1 MARHFIVEADGGS
14 RGNPGPSAY
23 GAVVID
29 GATGE
34 VIAQLAEYLGVATN
48 NYAEYSGAIAGLRH
62 AASLDPSANVEVRL
76 DSRLVVEQMSGR
88 WQIKHADMR
97 ELARQ
102 ARAAF
107 APAQV
112 SYTWVPREQNR
123 RADALVNAALDAA
136 AAGVAVPLTTAAMDV
151 IGEAEEQQARATLA
165 DAMRPRNVMSDAT
178 RPRNRMVGWADLGTP
193 TVTVLARHGATAM
206 SVEKR
211 FSGLGGSDPALS
223 RLGEEQ
229 AMALAAEL
237 VSRGG
242 IERIVSSPLQRTRQT
257 AAIASAS
264 LNLPVDVDD
273 GLAECNFGEWDG
285 LTFTEV
291 RERWPDELE
300 AWLESAD
307 VSAPGGESFNDVR
320 ARVLAARDRILKD
333 SAGQTVLVV
342 AHVTPIKAMVTDAL
356 DAPLHSI
363 YRMELAPCSL
373 TTLSWFADGN
383 ASMFGFAEAA
393 HLRHIVAPTG
403 I

>member
-1 MARHFIVEADGGS
+1 MARRFIVEADGGS

-29 GATGE
+29 ADTGE
-34 VIAQLAEYLGVATN
+34 VLANLAEYLGIATN

-62 AASLDPSANVEVRL
+62 AATLDSTADVEVRL

-97 ELARQ
+97 ELAKQ

-107 APAQV
+107 TPTQV

-123 RADALVNAALDAA
+123 RADALVNAVLDAA
-136 AAGVAVPLTTAAMDV
+136 AAGVSVPLTTAAMDV

-165 DAMRPRNVMSDAT
+165 DAT
-178 RPRNRMVGWADLGTP
+178 RPRNRMVGWVDLGTP

-237 VSRGG
+237 VARGG

-264 LNLPVDVDD
+264 LNLPVEIDE
-273 GLAECNFGEWDG
+273 GLAECAFGEWEG
-285 LTFTEV
+285 LTFSEV
-291 RERWPDELE
+291 RERWPEELD
-300 AWLESAD
+300 AWLQSAD
-307 VSAPGGESFNDVR
+307 VQAPGGESFNEVR
-320 ARVLAARDRILKD
+320 TRVLAARDRILKV

-383 ASMFGFAEAA
+383 ASMFGFAEAT

>member
-23 GAVVID
+23 GSVVID

-48 NYAEYSGAIAGLRH
+48 NFAEYSGAIAGLRH
-62 AASLDPSANVEVRL
+62 AAEVDSEASVEVRL

-97 ELARQ
+97 ELAKQ

-107 APAQV
+107 PPAQV
-112 SYTWVPREQNR
+112 TYTWVPREQNR
-123 RADALVNAALDAA
+123 RADALVNAALDAV
-136 AAGVAVPLTTAAMDV
+136 AAGVSGRLTTAAMDV
-151 IGEAEEQQARATLA
+151 IGEAEEQQARATIA
-165 DAMRPRNVMSDAT
+165 DATRPRNLMSDAT

-206 SVEKR
+206 SVDKR

-237 VSRGG
+237 VARGG
-242 IERIVSSPLQRTRQT
+242 IERIVSSPLQRTMQT

-264 LNLPVDVDD
+264 LNLSVDVDD

-291 RERWPDELE
+291 RERWPDELD
-300 AWLESAD
+300 AWLASAD

-342 AHVTPIKAMVTDAL
+342 AHVTPIKTMVTDAL
-356 DAPLHSI
+356 DAPLHSV

-393 HLRHIVAPTG
+393 HLRHIAAPTG

>member
-1 MARHFIVEADGGS
+1 VARRFIVEADGGS

-29 GATGE
+29 ADTGE
-34 VIAQLAEYLGVATN
+34 VLANLSEYLGVATN

-62 AASLDPSANVEVRL
+62 AANLDATADVEVRL
-76 DSRLVVEQMSGR
+76 DPRLVVEQMSGR

-97 ELARQ
+97 ELAKQ

-107 APAQV
+107 PPAQV
-112 SYTWVPREQNR
+112 TYTWVPREQDR
-123 RADALVNAALDAA
+123 RADALVNSALDAA
-136 AAGVAVPLTTAAMDV
+136 AAGVAAPLVTTAMDLL
-151 IGEAEEQQARATLA
+151 GEIEEQQAQASL
-165 DAMRPRNVMSDAT
+165 SDAV
-178 RPRNRMVGWADLGTP
+178 RPRNRMVGWADLGIP

-229 AMALAAEL
+229 ALALAAEL
-237 VSRGG
+237 VERGG

-257 AAIASAS
+257 AAIAAAA
-264 LNLPVDVDD
+264 LNLEVDVDD
-273 GLAECNFGEWDG
+273 GLAECAFGEWDG
-285 LTFTEV
+285 LTFSEV

-300 AWLESAD
+300 AWLQSAD
-307 VSAPGGESFNDVR
+307 VPAPGGESFNDVR
-320 ARVLAARDRILKD
+320 ARVLAARDRILHD
-333 SAGQTVLVV
+333 SPRQTVLVV
-342 AHVTPIKAMVTDAL
+342 AHVTPIKALVTDAL
-356 DAPLHSI
+356 GAPLHTV

-393 HLRHIVAPTG
+393 HLRHIAAPHG

>member
-23 GAVVID
+23 GSVVID
-29 GATGE
+29 GATGQ

-48 NYAEYSGAIAGLRH
+48 NFAEYSGAIAGLRH
-62 AASLDPSANVEVRL
+62 AAEVDSEASVEVRL

-97 ELARQ
+97 ELAKQ

-107 APAQV
+107 PPAQV
-112 SYTWVPREQNR
+112 TYTWVPREQNR
-123 RADALVNAALDAA
+123 RADALVNAALDAV
-136 AAGVAVPLTTAAMDV
+136 AAGVSGRLTTAAMDV
-151 IGEAEEQQARATLA
+151 IGEAEEQQARATIA
-165 DAMRPRNVMSDAT
+165 DATRPRNLMSDAT

-206 SVEKR
+206 SVDKR

-237 VSRGG
+237 VARGG
-242 IERIVSSPLQRTRQT
+242 IERIVSSPLQRTMQT

-264 LNLPVDVDD
+264 LNLSVDVDD

-291 RERWPDELE
+291 RERWPDELD
-300 AWLESAD
+300 AWLASAD

-393 HLRHIVAPTG
+393 HLRHIAAPTG

>member
-1 MARHFIVEADGGS
+1 MARRFIVEADGGS

-29 GATGE
+29 ADTGE
-34 VIAQLAEYLGVATN
+34 VLANLAEYLGVATN

-62 AASLDPSANVEVRL
+62 AATLDSTADVEVRL

-97 ELARQ
+97 ELAKQ

-112 SYTWVPREQNR
+112 AYTWVPREQNR

-136 AAGVAVPLTTAAMDV
+136 AAGVAAPLMTSAMDV
-151 IGEAEEQQARATLA
+151 LGEVQEQQAQAGLA
-165 DAMRPRNVMSDAT
+165 DAV

-193 TVTVLARHGATAM
+193 TMTVLARHGATAM

-211 FSGLGGSDPALS
+211 FSGLGGSDPALT

-237 VSRGG
+237 VARGG

-257 AAIASAS
+257 AAIAAAS
-264 LNLPVDVDD
+264 LNLPVEIDE
-273 GLAECNFGEWDG
+273 GLAECAFGEWEG
-285 LTFTEV
+285 LTFGEV

-300 AWLESAD
+300 AWLQSAD
-307 VSAPGGESFNDVR
+307 VSAPNGESFSEVR
-320 ARVLAARDRILKD
+320 ARVLAARDRILHD
-333 SAGQTVLVV
+333 SPRQTVLVV
-342 AHVTPIKAMVTDAL
+342 AHVTPIKALVTDAL
-356 DAPLHSI
+356 GAPLHTV
-363 YRMELAPCSL
+363 YRMELAPCSI

-393 HLRHIVAPTG
+393 HLRHIVSPSG

>member
-23 GAVVID
+23 GSVVID

-48 NYAEYSGAIAGLRH
+48 NFAEYSGAIAGLRH
-62 AASLDPSANVEVRL
+62 AAEVDSEASVEVRL

-97 ELARQ
+97 ELAKQ

-107 APAQV
+107 PPAQV
-112 SYTWVPREQNR
+112 TYTWVPREQNR
-123 RADALVNAALDAA
+123 RADALVNAALDAV
-136 AAGVAVPLTTAAMDV
+136 AAGVSGRLTTAAMDV
-151 IGEAEEQQARATLA
+151 IGEAEEQQARATIA
-165 DAMRPRNVMSDAT
+165 DATRPRNLMSDAT

-206 SVEKR
+206 SVDKR

-237 VSRGG
+237 VARGG
-242 IERIVSSPLQRTRQT
+242 IERIVSSPLQRTMQT

-264 LNLPVDVDD
+264 LNLSFDVDD

-291 RERWPDELE
+291 RERWPDELD
-300 AWLESAD
+300 AWLASAD

-393 HLRHIVAPTG
+393 HLRHIAAPTG

>member
-1 MARHFIVEADGGS
+1 MARRFIVEADGGS

-29 GATGE
+29 ADTGE
-34 VIAQLAEYLGVATN
+34 VLANLAEYLGVATN

-62 AASLDPSANVEVRL
+62 AATLDSTADVEVRL

-97 ELARQ
+97 ELAKQ

-107 APAQV
+107 TPTQV

-123 RADALVNAALDAA
+123 RADALVNAVLDAA
-136 AAGVAVPLTTAAMDV
+136 AAGVSVPLTTAAMDV

-165 DAMRPRNVMSDAT
+165 DAT
-178 RPRNRMVGWADLGTP
+178 RPRNRMVGWVDLGTP

-237 VSRGG
+237 VARGG

-264 LNLPVDVDD
+264 LNLPVEIDE
-273 GLAECNFGEWDG
+273 GLAECAFGEWEG
-285 LTFTEV
+285 LTFSEV
-291 RERWPDELE
+291 RERWPEELD
-300 AWLESAD
+300 AWLQSAD
-307 VSAPGGESFNDVR
+307 VQAPGGESFNEVR
-320 ARVLAARDRILKD
+320 TRVLAARDRILKV

-383 ASMFGFAEAA
+383 ASMFGFAEAT

>member
-1 MARHFIVEADGGS
+1 VARRFIVEADGGS

-29 GATGE
+29 ADTGE
-34 VIAQLAEYLGVATN
+34 VLANLSEYLGVATN

-62 AASLDPSANVEVRL
+62 AANLDATADVEVRL

-97 ELARQ
+97 ELAKQ

-107 APAQV
+107 PPAQV
-112 SYTWVPREQNR
+112 TYTWVPREQNR
-123 RADALVNAALDAA
+123 RADALVNSALDAA
-136 AAGVAVPLTTAAMDV
+136 AAGVAAPLVTTAMDLL
-151 IGEAEEQQARATLA
+151 GEIEEQQAQAAL
-165 DAMRPRNVMSDAT
+165 SDAV

-229 AMALAAEL
+229 ALALAAEL
-237 VSRGG
+237 VERGG

-257 AAIASAS
+257 AAIAAAA
-264 LNLPVDVDD
+264 LNLEVDVDD
-273 GLAECNFGEWDG
+273 GLAECAFGEWDG
-285 LTFTEV
+285 LTFSEV

-300 AWLESAD
+300 AWLQSAD
-307 VSAPGGESFNDVR
+307 VPAPGGESFNDVR
-320 ARVLAARDRILKD
+320 ARVLAARDRILHD
-333 SAGQTVLVV
+333 SPRQTVLVV
-342 AHVTPIKAMVTDAL
+342 AHVTPIKALVTDAL
-356 DAPLHSI
+356 GAPLHTV

-393 HLRHIVAPTG
+393 HLRHIAAPHG

>member
-1 MARHFIVEADGGS
+1 MARRFIVEADGGS

-29 GATGE
+29 ADTGE
-34 VIAQLAEYLGVATN
+34 VLANLAEYLGVATN

-62 AASLDPSANVEVRL
+62 AATLDSTADVEVRL

-97 ELARQ
+97 ELAKQ

-107 APAQV
+107 TPTQV

-136 AAGVAVPLTTAAMDV
+136 AAGVSVPLTTAAMDV

-165 DAMRPRNVMSDAT
+165 DAT
-178 RPRNRMVGWADLGTP
+178 RPRNRMVGWVDLGTP

-237 VSRGG
+237 VARGG

-264 LNLPVDVDD
+264 LNLPVEIDE
-273 GLAECNFGEWDG
+273 GLAECAFGEWEG
-285 LTFTEV
+285 LTFSEV
-291 RERWPDELE
+291 RERWPEELD
-300 AWLESAD
+300 AWLQSAD
-307 VSAPGGESFNDVR
+307 VQAPGGESFNEVR
-320 ARVLAARDRILKD
+320 TRVLAARDRILKV

>member
-1 MARHFIVEADGGS
+1 MARRFIVEADGGS

-29 GATGE
+29 ADTGE
-34 VIAQLAEYLGVATN
+34 VLANLAEYLGVATN

-62 AASLDPSANVEVRL
+62 AATLDSTADVEVRL

-97 ELARQ
+97 ELAKQ

-107 APAQV
+107 TPTQV

-136 AAGVAVPLTTAAMDV
+136 AAGVSVPLTTAAMDV
-151 IGEAEEQQARATLA
+151 IGEAEEQQALAGLA
-165 DAMRPRNVMSDAT
+165 DAV
-178 RPRNRMVGWADLGTP
+178 RPRNRMVGWAEFGTP

-229 AMALAAEL
+229 AVALAAEL
-237 VSRGG
+237 VARGG

-257 AAIASAS
+257 AAIAAAS
-264 LNLPVDVDD
+264 LNLPVEIDE
-273 GLAECNFGEWDG
+273 GLAECAFGEWEG
-285 LTFTEV
+285 LTFSEV
-291 RERWPDELE
+291 RERWPEELD
-300 AWLESAD
+300 AWLQSAD
-307 VSAPGGESFNDVR
+307 VKAPGGESFTDVR
-320 ARVLAARDRILKD
+320 TRVLAARDRILKV

>member
-48 NYAEYSGAIAGLRH
+48 NFAEYSGAIAGLRH
-62 AASLDPSANVEVRL
+62 AAEVDSDASVEVRL

-97 ELARQ
+97 ELAKQ

-107 APAQV
+107 PPAQV

-165 DAMRPRNVMSDAT
+165 DAKRPRNRMVDAE
-178 RPRNRMVGWADLGTP
+178 RPRNRMVGWAELGTP

-237 VSRGG
+237 VARGG

-264 LNLPVDVDD
+264 LNLPVEVDD

-291 RERWPDELE
+291 RERWPDVLE

-307 VSAPGGESFNDVR
+307 VSSPGGESFNDVR
-320 ARVLAARDRILKD
+320 ARVLAARDRILKE

>member
-1 MARHFIVEADGGS
+1 MARRFIVEADGGS

-29 GATGE
+29 ADTGE
-34 VIAQLAEYLGVATN
+34 VLANLAEYLGVATN

-62 AASLDPSANVEVRL
+62 AATLDSTADVEVRL

-97 ELARQ
+97 ELAKQ

-107 APAQV
+107 TPTQV

-136 AAGVAVPLTTAAMDV
+136 AAGVSVPLTTAAMDV
-151 IGEAEEQQARATLA
+151 IGEAEEQQARATLT
-165 DAMRPRNVMSDAT
+165 DAT

-237 VSRGG
+237 VARGG

-257 AAIASAS
+257 AAIAAAS
-264 LNLPVDVDD
+264 LNLPVEIDE
-273 GLAECNFGEWDG
+273 GLAECAFGEWEG
-285 LTFTEV
+285 LTFSEV
-291 RERWPDELE
+291 RERWPEELD
-300 AWLESAD
+300 AWLQSAD
-307 VSAPGGESFNDVR
+307 VQAPGGESFTDVR
-320 ARVLAARDRILKD
+320 TRVLAARDRILKD

-393 HLRHIVAPTG
+393 HLRHIAAPQG

>member
-1 MARHFIVEADGGS
+1 MGRHFIVEADGGS

-29 GATGE
+29 ADTGE
-34 VIAQLAEYLGVATN
+34 VLANLAEYLGVATN

-62 AASLDPSANVEVRL
+62 AANLDPTADIEVRL

-97 ELARQ
+97 ELAKQ

-107 APAQV
+107 PPEQV
-112 SYTWVPREQNR
+112 TYTWVPREQNR
-123 RADALVNAALDAA
+123 RADALVNSALDAA
-136 AAGVAVPLTTAAMDV
+136 AAGAAAPLVTTAMDLL
-151 IGEAEEQQARATLA
+151 GEIEEQQAQASL
-165 DAMRPRNVMSDAT
+165 SDAV

-223 RLGEEQ
+223 QLGEQQ
-229 AMALAAEL
+229 ALALAAEL
-237 VSRGG
+237 VERGG

-257 AAIASAS
+257 AAIAAAA
-264 LNLPVDVDD
+264 LHLPVEVHE
-273 GLAECNFGEWDG
+273 GFAECAFGDWDG
-285 LTFTEV
+285 LTFSEV

-300 AWLESAD
+300 AWLQSAD
-307 VSAPGGESFNDVR
+307 VPAPGGESFNDVR
-320 ARVLAARDRILKD
+320 ARVLAARDRILHD
-333 SAGQTVLVV
+333 SPRQTVLVV
-342 AHVTPIKAMVTDAL
+342 AHVTPIKALVTDAL
-356 DAPLHSI
+356 GAPLHTV

-393 HLRHIVAPTG
+393 HLRHISAPQG

>member
-1 MARHFIVEADGGS
+1 MARRFIVEADGGS

-29 GATGE
+29 ADTGE
-34 VIAQLAEYLGVATN
+34 VLANLAEYLGVATN

-62 AASLDPSANVEVRL
+62 AATLDSTADVEVRL

-97 ELARQ
+97 ELAKQ

-107 APAQV
+107 TPTQV

-136 AAGVAVPLTTAAMDV
+136 AAGVSVPLTTAAMDV
-151 IGEAEEQQARATLA
+151 IGEAEEQQALAGLA
-165 DAMRPRNVMSDAT
+165 DAV

-229 AMALAAEL
+229 AVALAAEL
-237 VSRGG
+237 VARGG

-257 AAIASAS
+257 AAIAAAS
-264 LNLPVDVDD
+264 LNLPVEIDE
-273 GLAECNFGEWDG
+273 GLAECAFGEWEG
-285 LTFTEV
+285 LTFSEV
-291 RERWPDELE
+291 RERWPEELD
-300 AWLESAD
+300 AWLQSAD
-307 VSAPGGESFNDVR
+307 VKAPGGESFTDVR
-320 ARVLAARDRILKD
+320 TRVLAARDRILKV

>member
-1 MARHFIVEADGGS
+1 MARRFIVEADGGS

-29 GATGE
+29 ADTGE
-34 VIAQLAEYLGVATN
+34 VLANLAEYLGVATN

-62 AASLDPSANVEVRL
+62 AATLDSTADVEVRL

-97 ELARQ
+97 ELAKQ

-107 APAQV
+107 TPTQV

-136 AAGVAVPLTTAAMDV
+136 AAGVSVPLTTAAMDV
-151 IGEAEEQQARATLA
+151 IGEAEEQQALAGLA
-165 DAMRPRNVMSDAT
+165 DAV
-178 RPRNRMVGWADLGTP
+178 RPRNRMVGWAEFGTP

-211 FSGLGGSDPALS
+211 VSGLGGSDPALS

-229 AMALAAEL
+229 AVALAAEL
-237 VSRGG
+237 VARGG

-257 AAIASAS
+257 AAIAAAS
-264 LNLPVDVDD
+264 LNLPVEIDE
-273 GLAECNFGEWDG
+273 GLAECAFGEWEG
-285 LTFTEV
+285 LTFSEV
-291 RERWPDELE
+291 RERWPEELD
-300 AWLESAD
+300 AWLQSAD
-307 VSAPGGESFNDVR
+307 VKAPGGESFTDVR
-320 ARVLAARDRILKD
+320 TRVLAARDRILKV

>member
-1 MARHFIVEADGGS
+1 MSRRFIVEADGGS

-29 GATGE
+29 ADTGE
-34 VIAQLAEYLGVATN
+34 VLANLAEYLGVATN
-48 NYAEYSGAIAGLRH
+48 NYAEYNGAIAGLRH
-62 AASLDPSANVEVRL
+62 AATLDSTAVVEVRL

-97 ELARQ
+97 ELAKQ

-107 APAQV
+107 TPTQV

-136 AAGVAVPLTTAAMDV
+136 AAGVSVPLTTTAMDV
-151 IGEAEEQQARATLA
+151 IGEAEEQQARATLT
-165 DAMRPRNVMSDAT
+165 DAT

-237 VSRGG
+237 VARGG

-257 AAIASAS
+257 AAIAAAS
-264 LNLPVDVDD
+264 LNLPVEIDE
-273 GLAECNFGEWDG
+273 GLAECAFGEWEG
-285 LTFTEV
+285 LTFSEV
-291 RERWPDELE
+291 RERWPEELD
-300 AWLESAD
+300 AWLQSAD
-307 VSAPGGESFNDVR
+307 VQAPGGESFTDVR
-320 ARVLAARDRILKD
+320 TRVLAARDRILKD

>member
-23 GAVVID
+23 GSVVID

-48 NYAEYSGAIAGLRH
+48 NFAEYSGAIAGLRH
-62 AASLDPSANVEVRL
+62 AAEVDSEASVEVRL

-88 WQIKHADMR
+88 WRIKHADMR
-97 ELARQ
+97 ELAKQ

-107 APAQV
+107 PPAQV
-112 SYTWVPREQNR
+112 TYTWVPREQNR
-123 RADALVNAALDAA
+123 RADALVNAALDAV
-136 AAGVAVPLTTAAMDV
+136 AAGVSGRLTTAAMDV
-151 IGEAEEQQARATLA
+151 IGEAEEQQARATIA
-165 DAMRPRNVMSDAT
+165 DATRPRNLMSDAT

-206 SVEKR
+206 SVDKR

-237 VSRGG
+237 VARGG
-242 IERIVSSPLQRTRQT
+242 IERIVSSPLQRTMQT

-264 LNLPVDVDD
+264 LNLSVDVDD

-291 RERWPDELE
+291 RERWPDELD
-300 AWLESAD
+300 AWLASAD

-393 HLRHIVAPTG
+393 HLRHIAAPTG

>member
-1 MARHFIVEADGGS
+1 MARRFIVEADGGS

-29 GATGE
+29 ADTGE
-34 VIAQLAEYLGVATN
+34 VLAHLAEYLGVATN

-62 AASLDPSANVEVRL
+62 AATLDAQAHVEVRL

-97 ELARQ
+97 ELAKQ

-107 APAQV
+107 TPAQV
-112 SYTWVPREQNR
+112 TYTWVPREQNR

-136 AAGVAVPLTTAAMDV
+136 AAGVAEPLITTAMDV
-151 IGEAEEQQARATLA
+151 LGEVQEQQALAGLA
-165 DAMRPRNVMSDAT
+165 DAV

-193 TVTVLARHGATAM
+193 TMTVLARHGATAM

-237 VSRGG
+237 VARGG

-257 AAIASAS
+257 AAIAAAS
-264 LNLPVDVDD
+264 LNLPVDVDE
-273 GLAECNFGEWDG
+273 GLAECAFGEWDG
-285 LTFTEV
+285 LTFSEV
-291 RERWPDELE
+291 RDRWPDELE
-300 AWLESAD
+300 AWLQSAD
-307 VSAPGGESFNDVR
+307 VPAPDGESFSEVR
-320 ARVLAARDRILKD
+320 ARVLAARDRILHE
-333 SAGQTVLVV
+333 SPRQTVLVV
-342 AHVTPIKAMVTDAL
+342 AHVTPIKVLVTDAL
-356 DAPLHSI
+356 GAPLHTV
-363 YRMELAPCSL
+363 YRMELAPCSI

-393 HLRHIVAPTG
+393 HLRHIGSPSG

>member
-1 MARHFIVEADGGS
+1 MARRFIVEADGGS

-29 GATGE
+29 ADTGE
-34 VIAQLAEYLGVATN
+34 VLANLAEYLGVATN

-62 AASLDPSANVEVRL
+62 AATLDSTADVEVRL

-97 ELARQ
+97 ELAKQ

-107 APAQV
+107 TPTQV

-136 AAGVAVPLTTAAMDV
+136 AAGVSVPLTTAAMDV

-165 DAMRPRNVMSDAT
+165 DAT
-178 RPRNRMVGWADLGTP
+178 RPRNRMVGWVDLGTP

-223 RLGEEQ
+223 RLGGEQ

-237 VSRGG
+237 VARGG

-264 LNLPVDVDD
+264 LNLPVEIDE
-273 GLAECNFGEWDG
+273 GLAECAFGEWEG
-285 LTFTEV
+285 LTFSEV
-291 RERWPDELE
+291 RERWPEELD
-300 AWLESAD
+300 AWLQSAD
-307 VSAPGGESFNDVR
+307 VQAPGGESFNEVR
-320 ARVLAARDRILKD
+320 TRVLAARDRILKV

>member
-23 GAVVID
+23 GSVVID

-48 NYAEYSGAIAGLRH
+48 NFAEYSGAIAGLRH
-62 AASLDPSANVEVRL
+62 AAEVDSEASVEVRL

-97 ELARQ
+97 ELAKQ

-107 APAQV
+107 PPAQV
-112 SYTWVPREQNR
+112 TYTWVPREQNR
-123 RADALVNAALDAA
+123 RADALVNAALDAV
-136 AAGVAVPLTTAAMDV
+136 AAGVSGRLTTAAMDV
-151 IGEAEEQQARATLA
+151 IGEAEEQQARATIA
-165 DAMRPRNVMSDAT
+165 DATRPRNLMSDAT

-206 SVEKR
+206 SVDKR

-237 VSRGG
+237 VARGG
-242 IERIVSSPLQRTRQT
+242 IERIVSSPLQRTMQT

-264 LNLPVDVDD
+264 LNLSVDVDD

-291 RERWPDELE
+291 RERWPDELD
-300 AWLESAD
+300 AWLASAD

-356 DAPLHSI
+356 DAPLHSV

-393 HLRHIVAPTG
+393 HLRHIAAPTG

>member
-23 GAVVID
+23 GSVVID

-48 NYAEYSGAIAGLRH
+48 NFAEYSGAIAGLRH
-62 AASLDPSANVEVRL
+62 AAEVDSEASVEVRL

-97 ELARQ
+97 ELAKQ

-107 APAQV
+107 PPAQV
-112 SYTWVPREQNR
+112 TYTWVPREQNR
-123 RADALVNAALDAA
+123 RADALVNAALDAV
-136 AAGVAVPLTTAAMDV
+136 AAGVSGRLTTAAMDV
-151 IGEAEEQQARATLA
+151 IGEAEEQQARATIA
-165 DAMRPRNVMSDAT
+165 DATRPRNLMSDAT

-206 SVEKR
+206 SVDKR

-237 VSRGG
+237 VARGG
-242 IERIVSSPLQRTRQT
+242 IERIVSSPLQRTMQT

-264 LNLPVDVDD
+264 LNLSVDVDD

-291 RERWPDELE
+291 RERWPDELD
-300 AWLESAD
+300 AWLASAD

-393 HLRHIVAPTG
+393 HLRHIAAPTG

>member
-23 GAVVID
+23 GSVVID

-48 NYAEYSGAIAGLRH
+48 NFAEYSGAIAGLRH
-62 AASLDPSANVEVRL
+62 AAEVDSEASVEVRL

-97 ELARQ
+97 ELAKQ

-107 APAQV
+107 PPAQV
-112 SYTWVPREQNR
+112 TYTWVPREQNR
-123 RADALVNAALDAA
+123 RADALVNAALDAV
-136 AAGVAVPLTTAAMDV
+136 AAGVSGRLTTAAMDV
-151 IGEAEEQQARATLA
+151 IGEAEEQQVRATIE
-165 DAMRPRNVMSDAT
+165 DATRPRNLMSDAT

-206 SVEKR
+206 SVDKR

-237 VSRGG
+237 VARGG
-242 IERIVSSPLQRTRQT
+242 IERIVSSPLQRTMQT

-264 LNLPVDVDD
+264 LNLSVDVDD

-291 RERWPDELE
+291 RERWPDELD
-300 AWLESAD
+300 AWLASAD